1 MTLAIAIIITIGVF
15 ITCVTV
21 SVLVAPG
28 LRQGRDMAARDRDY
42 ALAKLFEARARLMHI
57 ENLERRDAMRRRDEC
72 ETRLK
77 EARDARQRERT
88 RPGEVRHCDARRG
101 Q

>member
-1 MTLAIAIIITIGVF
+1 MITAIIL
-15 ITCVTV
+15 V
-21 SVLVAPG
+21 SIVCLTAVVLAVLIMPG
-28 LRQGRDMAARDRDY
+28 LHQGRDMAARDRDY

-77 EARDARQRERT
+77 KARDARQHERT
-88 RPGEVRHCDARRG
+88 GPGEVRHCDARRG